1 MNVHVNGGVESSH
14 RYLKEAIE
22 QALANHQPPPRFEAI
37 GLRQVFTQDPNGVLL
52 ELNFFRD

>member
-1 MNVHVNGGVESSH
+1 MARLNARDMDHQVN
-14 RYLKEAIE
+14 LIA
-22 QALANHQPPPRFEAI
+22 AI